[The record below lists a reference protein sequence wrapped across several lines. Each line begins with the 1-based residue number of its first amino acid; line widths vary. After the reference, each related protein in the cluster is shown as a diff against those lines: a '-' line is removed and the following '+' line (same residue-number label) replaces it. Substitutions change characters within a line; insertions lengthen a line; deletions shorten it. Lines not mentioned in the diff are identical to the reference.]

1 RLEDQVRRAGL
12 EKNFLFLGCRQDV
25 HELLA
30 CCDLSVL
37 PSETEGM
44 SNALLEA
51 MAAGLPVVATR
62 VGGASEIIED
72 EINGLLVQPR
82 DPEALAAAVLRVLR
96 ETTFAQQLGQAAQK
110 KRQSEF
116 ALDRLSREL
125 EELYAARSRS
135 IHLELFQCRQASVKR
150 IRCSAKEIADETN

>member
-1 RLEDQVRRAGL
+1 
-12 EKNFLFLGCRQDV
+12 
-25 HELLA
+25 
-30 CCDLSVL
+30 
-37 PSETEGM
+37 M

-51 MAAGLPVVATR
+51 MAAGLSVVATR

-110 KRQSEF
+110 KLQSEF

-125 EELYAARSRS
+125 EELYAARSREHPPRAVPVPTS
-135 IHLELFQCRQASVKR
+135 FGKKDSLLRQGNCR
-150 IRCSAKEIADETN
+150 